1 MAGIGRL
8 ALVALGI
15 LAYQNRDKIGELL
28 RGREGAASAPDD
40 TRTPDDGRQPAK
52 GGLLER
58 ALEGIGAGTGLG
70 DLLDRFRQSGS
81 AKEADTWVETGA
93 NAPIGPEQVKAA
105 IDPETLDEL
114 SAQTGL
120 SHDEL
125 LRRLASDIPQ
135 AVDKLTP
142 DGRLPETER
151 PTPAKGLLDDVPGV

>member
-1 MAGIGRL
+1 MAGIGRM

-28 RGREGAASAPDD
+28 RGREGDASAPDG
-40 TRTPDDGRQPAK
+40 TQATGAAGQPAK

-58 ALEGIGAGTGLG
+58 ALDGIGAGTGLG
-70 DLLDRFRQSGS
+70 DLLDRFRQTGS

-93 NAPIGPEQVKAA
+93 NAPIGPQQVKAA
-105 IDPETLDEL
+105 IDPETLEEL
-114 SAQTGL
+114 SVQTGL

-125 LRRLASDIPQ
+125 LRRLAADIPH

-142 DGRLPETER
+142 DGRLPEAAKPA
-151 PTPAKGLLDDVPGV
+151 PTKGLLDDVPAV

>member
-1 MAGIGRL
+1 MAGIGRM

-28 RGREGAASAPDD
+28 RGREGDAPDPD
-40 TRTPDDGRQPAK
+40 ATRVPGDIRQPAK

-58 ALEGIGAGTGLG
+58 ALDGIGAGTGLG
-70 DLLDRFRQSGS
+70 DLLDRFRQTGS

-93 NAPIGPEQVKAA
+93 NAPIGAEQVKAA

-120 SHDEL
+120 SHEEL
-125 LRRLASDIPQ
+125 LKRLAADIPH

-142 DGRLPETER
+142 DGRLPEAAK
-151 PTPAKGLLDDVPGV
+151 PAPSKGLLDDVPAI